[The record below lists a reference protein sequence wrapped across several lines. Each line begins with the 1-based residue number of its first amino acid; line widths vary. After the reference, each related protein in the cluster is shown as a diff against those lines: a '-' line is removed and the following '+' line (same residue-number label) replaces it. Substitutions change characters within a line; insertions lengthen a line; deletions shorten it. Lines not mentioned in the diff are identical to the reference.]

1 MTCGDNIYDC
11 NGDGNSFDEASD
23 DITINSDFTTHET
36 LHCEL
41 NAH

>member
-1 MTCGDNIYDC
+1 MTCGDNIYDG
-11 NGDGNSFDEASD
+11 NSDANSFDEASD
-23 DITINSDFTTHET
+23 DITINLDFTTHET